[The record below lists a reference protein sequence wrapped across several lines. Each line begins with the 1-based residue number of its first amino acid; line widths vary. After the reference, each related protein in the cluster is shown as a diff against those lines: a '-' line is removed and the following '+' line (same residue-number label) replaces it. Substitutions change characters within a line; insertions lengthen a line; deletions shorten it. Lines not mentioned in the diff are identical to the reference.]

1 MKFTTLLPCI
11 LAGCTLSLQAGTPA
25 EAVSAKDT
33 KQVYVPPIP
42 ASWKD
47 KTISPV
53 ADLIFFEDPI
63 VHSEITPVFMYH
75 DIDSDF
81 PLTGG
86 GHSEIYGARVQ
97 FAVTP
102 RLGIFLS
109 KGGYMDIHP
118 GNGGKE
124 FGGWADTGFGV
135 KYMAIDDEADQFVL
149 TPGIGY
155 TPPWGDKTILFGH
168 GNGEWNF
175 FTSAEKGFGDFHLTA
190 RVGLR
195 LPNDTQANST
205 FFHYGVQA
213 DYYFCRYFIPF
224 VSGVG
229 YTVVNAGNSIPI
241 DAEGA
246 DSQNFGS
253 SLSQGN
259 TQFLIG
265 AGFRSKIT
273 DTIDIGVAYQK
284 GVVKPYGTFDDRVTV
299 AVQFKF

>member
-1 MKFTTLLPCI
+1 MKVTTILPCI
-11 LAGCTLSLQAGTPA
+11 LAGCALSLQAGSPA
-25 EAVSAKDT
+25 EAVSAKT
-33 KQVYVPPIP
+33 PVSAPVP

-47 KTISPV
+47 NTISPV

-75 DIDSDF
+75 DISSDF

-102 RLGIFLS
+102 RFGVFLN

-118 GNGGKE
+118 ARGAE
-124 FGGWADTGFGV
+124 FGGWADTGFGF
-135 KYMAIDDEADQFVL
+135 KYMAIDDEKDQFVL

-155 TPPWGDKTILFGH
+155 APPWGDKTILFGH

-195 LPNDTQANST
+195 QPNDTKANST
-205 FFHYGVQA
+205 FFHYGLQA
-213 DYYFCRYFIPF
+213 DYHVCRYFIPF

-229 YTVVNAGNSIPI
+229 YTVVNAGKSIPI
-241 DAEGA
+241 NSEGA

-273 DTIDIGVAYQK
+273 DSIDVGIAYQK
-284 GVVKPYGTFDDRVTV
+284 GVVKPYGSFDDRLTV